1 MRFSKGMQSHLL
13 GSGSLKG
20 ALDGGFLYIYSGTVP
35 AHADD
40 AASGAT
46 LLAKIT
52 VSGGGTGLTFGTPV
66 QSVTAG
72 GEQIATLSK
81 TAAETWSGTILATG
95 TASFFRYVEA
105 SDEANHAASTT
116 TAKRIQGTVGS
127 PASLADLNLTSTSL
141 TSGQTQNIDYF
152 QITMPET
159 A

>member
-20 ALDGGFLYIYSGTVP
+20 ALDGGFLYIYSGAVP

-40 AASGAT
+40 IASGAT

-52 VSGGGTGLTFGTPV
+52 VSGAGTGLTFGTPV

-81 TAAETWSGTILATG
+81 AAAETWSGAILATG
-95 TASFFRYVEA
+95 VASFFRYVEA
-105 SDEANHAASTT
+105 ADEANHSEASA
-116 TAKRIQGTVGS
+116 TAKRIQGTVGA
-127 PASLADLNLTSTSL
+127 PGSLADLNLTSANL

-152 QITMPET
+152 QITIPET